1 MPFSFPL
8 FDHNGLV
15 ITLKSFRGGRDTGD
29 RLSQPLDSAGEMT
42 EAEGLM
48 TVPCCVNWVGGPPG
62 RLVLDAWEDALG

>member
-42 EAEGLM
+42 EAE
-48 TVPCCVNWVGGPPG
+48 
-62 RLVLDAWEDALG
+62 RA